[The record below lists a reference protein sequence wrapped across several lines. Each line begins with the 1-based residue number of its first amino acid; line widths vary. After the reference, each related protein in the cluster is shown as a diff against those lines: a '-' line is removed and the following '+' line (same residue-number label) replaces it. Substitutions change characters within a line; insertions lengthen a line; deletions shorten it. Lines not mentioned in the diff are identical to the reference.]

1 MGYSISIKCSRK
13 IIIFFAII
21 FLLLPAAAFA
31 EDEKEEKPQIRTVQP
46 PAAIRDYS
54 FRASADLL
62 LPYIDYNPAD
72 GFIGGLYLYGSDYP
86 GNHQVEAIGGY
97 GFKSGHGHIQAGYT
111 YMRFWPAFG
120 INLFQRY
127 TYIENSNN
135 TLGEDEEWFRER
147 GGDFLVSFPLS
158 KNLRIDAI
166 YTLKEVTEE
175 FREYPGAPFTKYQ
188 QGAIGGSLVWDNVV
202 YQEIGP
208 ISGVQFNLHGDFGEK
223 KLGSDFYYRNYE
235 GEIRGYA
242 NYNFNQH
249 WKYGKRLV
257 AATRLMA
264 GYKENDVLVF
274 PLGGQDS
281 LRGYGYHEF
290 HGTRIALAN
299 LELRYPLFEINQ
311 VIMPMDL
318 FLAKR
323 LDFAI
328 FGDAGRVW
336 NKGQKAKFEDAEAS
350 IGAGLR
356 FLMFIYGKIP
366 LYHNIEVSK
375 SVTDADR
382 GTRGFFSFGTMF

>member
-1 MGYSISIKCSRK
+1 
-13 IIIFFAII
+13 
-21 FLLLPAAAFA
+21 
-31 EDEKEEKPQIRTVQP
+31 
-46 PAAIRDYS
+46 
-54 FRASADLL
+54 

-72 GFIGGLYLYGSDYP
+72 GFITGLYLYGSDYL

-97 GFKSGHGHIQAGYT
+97 GFKSGRAHIQAGYT

-158 KNLRIDAI
+158 KYMRIDAI
-166 YTLKEVTEE
+166 YTLKEVTNE

-208 ISGVQFNLHGDFGEK
+208 ISGVQFNIHGDFGEK

-235 GEIRGYA
+235 GEIRGYI
-242 NYNFNQH
+242 NYNFNEH

-257 AATRLMA
+257 VATRLMA
-264 GYKENDVLVF
+264 GYKKDDVLVF

-323 LDFAI
+323 LDFAV

-350 IGAGLR
+350 VGAGLR

-382 GTRGFFSFGTMF
+382 GARGFFSFGTMF

>member
-1 MGYSISIKCSRK
+1 MGYLISTRCSRK
-13 IIIFFAII
+13 LIIFFAII
-21 FLLLPAAAFA
+21 FLIIPLSSFA
-31 EDEKEEKPQIRTVQP
+31 EEEKPKISTVETP
-46 PAAIRDYS
+46 NAIRDYS

-72 GFIGGLYLYGSDYP
+72 GFITGLYLYGSDYL
-86 GNHQVEAIGGY
+86 GSHQLEAIGGY
-97 GFKSGHGHIQAGYT
+97 GFKSGRAHLQAGYT

-158 KNLRIDAI
+158 KHLRIDAM

-175 FREYPGAPFTKYQ
+175 FREYPGAPFNKYQ
-188 QGAIGGSLVWDNVV
+188 QGAIGASLVWDNVV

-208 ISGVQFNLHGDFGEK
+208 ISGVQFNIHGDFGEK

-242 NYNFNQH
+242 NYNFNEH

-264 GYKENDVLVF
+264 GYKKDDVLVF

-350 IGAGLR
+350 VGAGLR
-356 FLMFIYGKIP
+356 LLMFIYGKIP

-375 SVTDADR
+375 SVTYADR